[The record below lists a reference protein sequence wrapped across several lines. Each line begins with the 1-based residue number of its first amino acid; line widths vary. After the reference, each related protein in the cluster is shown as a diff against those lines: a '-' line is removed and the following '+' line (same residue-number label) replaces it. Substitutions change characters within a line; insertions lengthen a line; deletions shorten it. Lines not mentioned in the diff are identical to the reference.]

1 MKRFLTLCLRGL
13 IFFSVLLLY
22 LIVAGLWTVGIILSV
37 YYSYRTGIRG
47 VALWGLLAAVFF
59 LGVLLS
65 LLLVQFIAVMVYSYF
80 PFFAEF
86 CYPYSS
92 EIGTRPIY
100 QLLLSKKNLGTSA
113 LGILCIEAVIALFI
127 ICY

>member
-22 LIVAGLWTVGIILSV
+22 LIVAGLWTVGIIISV
-37 YYSYRTGIRG
+37 YYLYRTDVNG
-47 VALWGLLAAVFF
+47 AAFWGLLAAVFF

-86 CYPYSS
+86 FYPYSA
-92 EIGTRPIY
+92 EIGTKPIY
-100 QLLLSKKNLGTSA
+100 QLLLGKKNLSSSA
-113 LGILCIEAVIALFI
+113 LGILCVEAVIALFI
-127 ICY
+127 IFY